1 MPGAFSVTVR
11 QWSRDSFNYGRP
23 SLFCWSHGQYTSPMS
38 LCVFPTLHV
47 YIQLLW
53 DRSRLWS
60 QRLKGDCEID
70 RVGGDTSL
78 RKSLQISLWET
89 SVIYSWLKSSWNIP
103 ILLLSFICFLKCR
116 NMCCRLCHGC
126 LHILHIFIWWRKGA
140 RGISAHVLAFKRKP
154 QTHRKQYEIK

>member
-1 MPGAFSVTVR
+1 MADLASSADHMVNTQV
-11 QWSRDSFNYGRP
+11 Q
-23 SLFCWSHGQYTSPMS
+23 CH
-38 LCVFPTLHV
+38 CVFPTLHV

-60 QRLKGDCEID
+60 QRLKVDCEID